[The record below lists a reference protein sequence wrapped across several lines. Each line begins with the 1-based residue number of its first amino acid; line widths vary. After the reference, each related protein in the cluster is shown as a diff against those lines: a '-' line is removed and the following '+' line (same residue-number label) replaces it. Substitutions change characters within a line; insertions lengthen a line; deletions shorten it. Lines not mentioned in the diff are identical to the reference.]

1 MISRNRLFE
10 IIEKGKR
17 SDWVSISY
25 DILMLIAINVSILPL
40 MFVND
45 CAAFRWIEQ
54 ITVSIFIVDYI
65 LRWCTA
71 DFKLKKGGWSFV
83 LYPFTPMAVIDVLSI
98 LPGLRLLSPWFKVF
112 RFTRILKLLRIFRFL
127 RYSYKIEILLNVL
140 KREKGVLLMALG
152 LAVFYV
158 FVSALVMFNVE
169 PHINP
174 ETGDVTFES
183 FFDALY
189 WATITLTTVG
199 YGDLCPVTDIGR
211 LVSMLSS
218 LFGIAVIALPSG
230 VITASY
236 LEELR
241 AKKKENK
248 DS

>member
-140 KREKGVLLMALG
+140 KREKVVLLMALG

-174 ETGDVTFES
+174 VTGDVTFES